1 VSLTVTATR
10 SGAGVSGGMAL
21 AVKAVTGAAAAQ
33 TGSVAASET
42 VTVPQLAITPAGNG
56 SWVYGAVLNGA
67 VNTAYTANGATVF
80 GQNVA
85 DAVSDATYGAFRST
99 GTTTAG
105 TPVTLGGSA
114 PSESSGFLY
123 IALAE
128 ILSAGTL
135 AEDSSSPAALS
146 SSTASSL
153 ATASFSPPAGA
164 LLVAM
169 TSSDWSGSGSVTFAV
184 SGGGYTWAQ
193 LSGTGTVGLASV
205 WVAQV
210 PSVPPPANVPVSP
223 SPFSPLNWRRQAR
236 PARGPLLVTQ
246 ADTGSGADTATAGNL
261 VTTADTGSGADTG
274 GPGFTAADTGA
285 AADAG
290 AVTATVHGADTG
302 SGADSG
308 TSTVPVAGADTGA
321 GTEGSAVT
329 VRTVLTVRW
338 SAADKLNRSGGV
350 MGS

>member
-10 SGAGVSGGMAL
+10 SGAGISGGMAL
-21 AVKAVTGAAAAQ
+21 AVKAVTGAAVTQNGA
-33 TGSVAASET
+33 VAASET

-56 SWVYGAVLNGA
+56 SWVYGALLNGDA
-67 VNTAYTANGATVF
+67 ATAYTANGATTF
-80 GQNVA
+80 GQNAA
-85 DAVSDATYGAFRST
+85 DSTSGATYGAFRST
-99 GTTTAG
+99 GTTTAA

-114 PSESSGFLY
+114 PSEGSGYIY

-128 ILSAGTL
+128 ILAAGTL

-146 SSTASSL
+146 SSSASSL
-153 ATASFSPPAGA
+153 TTASFSPPAGA

-169 TSSDWSGSGSVTFAV
+169 TSSDWSGSGSVTFTV
-184 SGGGYTWAQ
+184 SGGGYTWVQ

-210 PSVPPPANVPVSP
+210 PSVPPPGGLLVSP
-223 SPFSPLNWRRQAR
+223 SPFSPANWRRQAR

-246 ADTGSGADTATAGNL
+246 ADTGSGADSATAGNL
-261 VTTADTGSGADTG
+261 VTTADTGTGADTG
-274 GPGFTAADTGA
+274 GPGFTAADTGTGT
-285 AADAG
+285 DAG
-290 AVTATVHGADTG
+290 AVTATVHGTDTG

-308 TSTVPVAGADTGA
+308 TSTVPVAGEDTGA